1 MSAALQVEHLV
12 VRLETRRGRSRFTA
26 LHETGKRRRGLEQR
40 REPAEPQ
47 PRRRRVILKAEHM
60 AEGPN
65 ARLVVSN
72 LDHLAAEQVYDELYV
87 QRGDAE
93 NRIKEQQLGLFAD
106 RTSCSK
112 FLANQYRLLLA
123 SAAYLLIEYVR
134 RIGLKGTEL
143 AKAQATTIRT
153 KLLKIGGRVRIS
165 VRRIYLSLA
174 SGHPLQSLFRQ
185 VARRLTRDAAVPSA
199 AT

>member
-1 MSAALQVEHLV
+1 MAAAKKN
-12 VRLETRRGRSRFTA
+12 LEATGEKQRVF
-26 LHETGKRRRGLEQR
+26 HELTYAAKTWD
-40 REPAEPQ
+40 
-47 PRRRRVILKAEHM
+47 RRRRVILKAEHL
-60 AEGPN
+60 AEGPK
-65 ARLVVSN
+65 ARFVVSN
-72 LDHLAAEQVYDELYV
+72 LAHLTAEQVYDELHV

-123 SAAYLLIEYVR
+123 SSAYVLIEYVR
-134 RIGLKGTEL
+134 RVGLKGTEL

-165 VRRIYLSLA
+165 VRRIHLSLA

-185 VARRLTRDAAVPSA
+185 VAHRLTRDVAVPPAS
-199 AT
+199 T